1 MNANGDSGRKLPR
14 HFLILALLYY
24 LGSISKDELVNKC
37 LELCR
42 DVTIHSLVDCG
53 LTLPTL
59 FDYAIIDLAMRRLVE
74 YKLEIDARGVETRI
88 ELSEEGRRKIDTIL
102 TALRVKMPLLVE
114 KIEQHL
120 GKRAPKPVEITAES
134 ERRIVEEKEKMRK
147 ISLKKKLREKLRDVL
162 RRLEL

>member
-1 MNANGDSGRKLPR
+1 MSFNRERKLPR
-14 HFLILALLYY
+14 HFLVLALLYY
-24 LGSISKDELVNKC
+24 LGPMDKDELVNKC

-74 YKLEIDARGVETRI
+74 YRLEIDAGGIETRV

-102 TALRVKMPLLVE
+102 TALRTRMPLLVE

-120 GKRAPKPVEITAES
+120 GKRMPKPVEVTAES

-147 ISLKKKLREKLRDVL
+147 ISLKKRLRKRLRDML